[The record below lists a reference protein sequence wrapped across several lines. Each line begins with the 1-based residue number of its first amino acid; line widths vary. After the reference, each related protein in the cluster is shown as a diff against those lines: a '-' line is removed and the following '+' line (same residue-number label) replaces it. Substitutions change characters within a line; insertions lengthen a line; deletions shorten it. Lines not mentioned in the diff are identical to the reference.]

1 MYNALCMTKTGQ
13 TMEKSDSVKQYDTV
27 GRPDLKSMSIEELK
41 GLLTDMGEKSF
52 RASQLFKWMHSEL
65 ESDIDHM
72 TDLPK
77 SLREKLKETCTY
89 TVIKQVREQVSK
101 IDGTRKYLWELDDGN
116 RIESVRMGYRHG
128 SSVCISSQAGC
139 AMGCAFCASAIGGL
153 DRSLTPAEM
162 LEQVYRISAIDGERV
177 KNVVVMGSGEPFA
190 NTDNLIKFL
199 RLINDEKGLGM
210 SLRNVTVSTCGIVPE
225 MYRFAQEGLPVTL
238 AVSLHAPDD
247 TIRKKLMP
255 VASKYPYDTL
265 MKACKDYFEKT
276 GRRITF
282 EYALIN
288 GVNDSLECADM
299 LAKKIKNLNCHVNII
314 NINPIKERLFTKTGE
329 KQAEVFRKKLEKNLI
344 NVTIRRA
351 LGQDIDG
358 ACGQLRRRFPY
369 NESSSDH

>member
-1 MYNALCMTKTGQ
+1 
-13 TMEKSDSVKQYDTV
+13 MEKSDSVTQYGTS

-177 KNVVVMGSGEPFA
+177 KNVVVMLHFQNSIRRLTRLLGER
-190 NTDNLIKFL
+190 KL
-199 RLINDEKGLGM
+199 R
-210 SLRNVTVSTCGIVPE
+210 
-225 MYRFAQEGLPVTL
+225 Q
-238 AVSLHAPDD
+238 
-247 TIRKKLMP
+247 
-255 VASKYPYDTL
+255 
-265 MKACKDYFEKT
+265 
-276 GRRITF
+276 
-282 EYALIN
+282 
-288 GVNDSLECADM
+288 
-299 LAKKIKNLNCHVNII
+299 
-314 NINPIKERLFTKTGE
+314 RLFAGLFSKI
-329 KQAEVFRKKLEKNLI
+329 ANCFI
-344 NVTIRRA
+344 
-351 LGQDIDG
+351 
-358 ACGQLRRRFPY
+358 
-369 NESSSDH
+369 ESSLANGDWCLCERKLSQWVRLEGPLNTHTDIIRDYW